1 MSQYRLNQ
9 ARPTQDGAGVKIRRI
24 PAFTSG
30 YDPLLMLDELK
41 ATASEDYIGGFPP
54 HPHRGFET
62 LTYLLAGGLNHR
74 DSQGHE
80 GGVSRGGAQ
89 WMRAGRGVIHSE
101 MPVLD
106 QAGLH
111 GFQLWIN
118 LPATEKMSEPA
129 YRDVRAEEIPTLAFD
144 GGSARLIADQW
155 RIGTTSGQGALP
167 TLGVGAGLADLTLV
181 AGARV
186 SIGIPPGYNL
196 QVYVYEGEISSDD
209 AVPHAD
215 GYLLSFAPSTEAIS
229 LSTPSGGRALL
240 ISGRPLGEPIVH
252 YGPFVM
258 NTQAEI
264 EQTLRDYQAG
274 RLGQLDA

>member
-1 MSQYRLNQ
+1 MSRYRLSQ
-9 ARPTQDGAGVKIRRI
+9 ARATQDGAGVKIRRI

-62 LTYLLAGGLNHR
+62 ITYLLAGGLNHR

-106 QAGLH
+106 QGGLH

-118 LPATEKMSEPA
+118 LPAAEKMSKPA
-129 YRDVRAEEIPTLAFD
+129 YRDLQASDIPTMEFP
-144 GGSARLIADQW
+144 GGSARLIADDWQLGAAEG
-155 RIGTTSGQGALP
+155 RGALT
-167 TLGVGAGLADLTLV
+167 TLGAGAGLADLRLD
-181 AGARV
+181 AGATV
-186 SIGIPPGYNL
+186 AVGLPSGYTL
-196 QVYVYEGEISSDD
+196 QVYVYEGEIGDD
-209 AVPHAD
+209 GKTTHGD
-215 GYLLSFAPSTEAIS
+215 GYLLSFPASVEPITLTSPTGAC
-229 LSTPSGGRALL
+229 ALL

-258 NTQAEI
+258 NSQAEI
-264 EQTLRDYQAG
+264 EQAMQDYQAG
-274 RLGQLDA
+274 RLGTL

>member
-1 MSQYRLNQ
+1 MPRYRVSQ

-24 PAFTSG
+24 PAFSAG

-62 LTYLLAGGLNHR
+62 ITYLLAGGLNHR

-118 LPATEKMSEPA
+118 LPAAEKMSAPA
-129 YRDVRAEEIPTLAFD
+129 YRDVRAEEIPELTFA
-144 GGSARLIADQW
+144 GGSVRLIADHWQLNQD
-155 RIGTTSGQGALP
+155 TGQGALA
-167 TLGVGAGLADLTLV
+167 TLGSGAGLADLTLAAEAQV
-181 AGARV
+181 QV
-186 SIGIPPGYNL
+186 TLPKGYAL
-196 QVYVYEGEISSDD
+196 QVYVYAGDMGTTPEEGFG
-209 AVPHAD
+209 D
-215 GYLLSFAPSTEAIS
+215 GHLLSFPLDNQPITLRSQA
-229 LSTPSGGRALL
+229 GGRALL

-258 NTQAEI
+258 NSQAEI
-264 EQTLRDYQAG
+264 EQALQDYQAG
-274 RLGQLDA
+274 RLGQLSA

>member
-1 MSQYRLNQ
+1 MSKYRLSQ

-62 LTYLLAGGLNHR
+62 ITYLLAGGLNHR

-101 MPVLD
+101 MPLLD

-118 LPATEKMSEPA
+118 LPAAEKMSDPA
-129 YRDVRAEEIPTLAFD
+129 YRDLQAEEIPTVEFT
-144 GGSARLIADQW
+144 GGSARLIADHWQL
-155 RIGTTSGQGALP
+155 GTAEGQGALA
-167 TLGVGAGLADLTLV
+167 TLGAGAGLADVRLNAHSTV
-181 AGARV
+181 AVRV
-186 SIGIPPGYNL
+186 PTGYTL
-196 QVYVYEGEISSDD
+196 QVYVYEGEIGNEDD
-209 AVPHAD
+209 ATHGD
-215 GYLLSFAPSTEAIS
+215 GYLLSFPASASPIT
-229 LSTPSGGRALL
+229 LSSPTGGRALL

-264 EQTLRDYQAG
+264 EQAMQDYQAG
-274 RLGQLDA
+274 RLGAL

>member
-1 MSQYRLNQ
+1 MSKYRLSQ

-62 LTYLLAGGLNHR
+62 ITYLLAGGLNHR

-101 MPVLD
+101 MPLLD

-118 LPATEKMSEPA
+118 LPAAEKMSDPA
-129 YRDVRAEEIPTLAFD
+129 YRDLQAEDIPTVEFH
-144 GGSARLIADQW
+144 GGSARLLADHWQLNEAE
-155 RIGTTSGQGALP
+155 GQGALP
-167 TLGVGAGLADLTLV
+167 TLGAGAGLADVRLNAHAT
-181 AGARV
+181 V
-186 SIGIPPGYNL
+186 SVRAPNGYAL
-196 QVYVYEGEISSDD
+196 QVYVYEGKIGNENTTT
-209 AVPHAD
+209 HGD
-215 GYLLSFAPSTEAIS
+215 GYLLSFPATAEPIALTSPT
-229 LSTPSGGRALL
+229 GGSALL

-264 EQTLRDYQAG
+264 EQAMQDYQAG
-274 RLGQLDA
+274 RLGAL

>member
-1 MSQYRLNQ
+1 MSKYRLNQ

-24 PAFTSG
+24 PAFTAA

-62 LTYLLAGGLNHR
+62 ITYLLAGGLNHR

-118 LPATEKMSEPA
+118 LPAAEKMSEPA
-129 YRDVRAEEIPTLAFD
+129 YRDVRAEEIPTLIFH
-144 GGSARLIADQW
+144 GGSARLIADHWQ
-155 RIGTTSGQGALP
+155 INGNSGQGALP
-167 TLGVGAGLADLTLV
+167 TLGAGAGLADVTLSV
-181 AGARV
+181 NATV
-186 SIGIPPGYNL
+186 SVTPPSGYAL
-196 QVYVYEGEISSDD
+196 QVYIYEGTLGTETGNQQS
-209 AVPHAD
+209 D
-215 GYLLSFAPSTEAIS
+215 GYLLSFAPSTEAIT
-229 LSTPSGGRALL
+229 LSTTTGGHALL
-240 ISGRPLGEPIVH
+240 ISGRPIGEPIVH
-252 YGPFVM
+252 HGPFVM

-264 EQTLRDYQAG
+264 EQAVQDYQNG
-274 RLGQLDA
+274 RIGQLPA